1 MSEGGSADSPASG
14 TPDWGMTP
22 QPWPQPDQGQY
33 GQPPGQYPG
42 YQPQPFGPAAGR
54 TNPLAIAAMVC
65 GIGQFLLGLLIIGNI
80 LLAIPALVLGVIGLG
95 QTSTRGERGRGMAI
109 AGIVLGALGIVY
121 FALVLLLIIL
131 GYSSN

>member
-1 MSEGGSADSPASG
+1 
-14 TPDWGMTP
+14 
-22 QPWPQPDQGQY
+22 
-33 GQPPGQYPG
+33 
-42 YQPQPFGPAAGR
+42 
-54 TNPLAIAAMVC
+54 
-65 GIGQFLLGLLIIGNI
+65 